1 MELQASQE
9 RSSMNLEDKNRPMDV
24 TPTLGSLELGGMCF
38 QPVETIIDVSDFQE
52 HRYGYKCIDLFF
64 YDIKLKEIS
73 FCLET
78 CKPLHIPGVSFLLV
92 EG

>member
-9 RSSMNLEDKNRPMDV
+9 RSSMNLEDKKELTRPMDV

-52 HRYGYKCIDLFF
+52 HRYGYKCIRF
-64 YDIKLKEIS
+64 
-73 FCLET
+73 
-78 CKPLHIPGVSFLLV
+78 VFL
-92 EG
+92 

>member
-64 YDIKLKEIS
+64 YS
-73 FCLET
+73 
-78 CKPLHIPGVSFLLV
+78 PHPGLHASVRAGLCSRG
-92 EG
+92 E